1 MPNEPIR
8 RAGEAMR
15 AALTMCVLGTSVLL
29 ASCAGREPNP
39 QPVEW
44 AYDKYYTC
52 QDIREE
58 KGRIYQAMQDRG
70 IEQERLRQRDNDL
83 MARTIPFLPA
93 GLAATDETRW
103 SGSAKT
109 PQEIENEALQA
120 RDAHLDGMAA
130 DRGC

>member
-1 MPNEPIR
+1 
-8 RAGEAMR
+8 MR
-15 AALTMCVLGTSVLL
+15 AALTICVLSTSVLL
-29 ASCAGREPNP
+29 AGCAGREPNP

-58 KGRIYQAMQDRG
+58 KGRIFQAMQDRG
-70 IEQERLRQRDNDL
+70 VEQQKLAQRDNDL

-93 GLAATDETRW
+93 GLMAMEETNV
-103 SGSAKT
+103 SSSAKT
-109 PQEIENEALQA
+109 PQEIEIEALKA

>member
-1 MPNEPIR
+1 MRNEPIR

-15 AALTMCVLGTSVLL
+15 AALTMCVLSTAVLL

-39 QPVEW
+39 QPVAW

-58 KGRIYQAMQDRG
+58 KGRIYQAMLDRG
-70 IEQERLRQRDNDL
+70 VEQERLRQRDNDL
-83 MARTIPFLPA
+83 MARTIPFLPV
-93 GLAATDETRW
+93 GAAAIDETRT

-109 PQEIENEALQA
+109 PQEIEIEALKA
-120 RDAHLDGMAA
+120 RDSHLDGMAA

>member
-1 MPNEPIR
+1 
-8 RAGEAMR
+8 MR
-15 AALTMCVLGTSVLL
+15 AALTICVLSTSVLL

-44 AYDKYYTC
+44 VYDKYYTC

-58 KGRIYQAMQDRG
+58 KDRIAAAIRDRNVEQASL
-70 IEQERLRQRDNDL
+70 ESRDNDL
-83 MARTIPFLPA
+83 MSRTIPFLPP
-93 GLAATDETRW
+93 GLAALEET
-103 SGSAKT
+103 SMSSSAKT

-120 RDAHLDGMAA
+120 RGAHLDGMAA

>member
-1 MPNEPIR
+1 
-8 RAGEAMR
+8 MR
-15 AALTMCVLGTSVLL
+15 AALTFCVLGTSVLL

-58 KGRIYQAMQDRG
+58 KGRIAAAVRDRN
-70 IEQERLRQRDNDL
+70 IEQASLESRDNDL
-83 MARTIPFLPA
+83 MTQTIPFLLP
-93 GLAATDETRW
+93 GLSAMEETSM
-103 SGSAKT
+103 SGEAKT
-109 PQEIENEALQA
+109 PQQVENEALLA
-120 RDAHLDGMAA
+120 RDKHLDGMAS